1 MATEDPI
8 PVSTIRKIT
17 VLGGAVGALA
27 SIFLETADPPFA
39 R

>member
-17 VLGGAVGALA
+17 VLGGAVGALGLV
-27 SIFLETADPPFA
+27 IN
-39 R
+39 